1 MSSSVFVLLA
11 DLTPFVSRFVSALD
25 KVPNAS
31 NEQKRK
37 AVLDLVGAV
46 YEGARR
52 TGALDG
58 VREVRDVPWASLE
71 PLVGLLVDSICS
83 VYGRLGLRTQ
93 TPAAGARP

>member
-1 MSSSVFVLLA
+1 MGSNVFVLLA
-11 DLTPFVSRFVSALD
+11 DLTPFVTRFIRALD
-25 KVPNAS
+25 AVPNAS

-37 AVLDLVGAV
+37 AVTDLVGAV

-71 PLVGLLVDSICS
+71 PLVGLLIDSICS
-83 VYGRLGLRTQ
+83 VYGRIGLRT
-93 TPAAGARP
+93 TLPASARP

>member
-1 MSSSVFVLLA
+1 MGSSVFILLA
-11 DLTPFVSRFVSALD
+11 DLTPFVSRFITAMDRAV
-25 KVPNAS
+25 AS

-37 AVLDLVGAV
+37 AVIDMVGAV

-58 VREVRDVPWASLE
+58 VREVRDVPWSLLE

-93 TPAAGARP
+93 PATPGTRP

>member
-1 MSSSVFVLLA
+1 MGSNVFLLLA
-11 DLTPFVSRFVSALD
+11 DLTPFVSRFVTTLD
-25 KVPNAS
+25 KAVAS

-37 AVLDLVGAV
+37 AVLDLVGTV

-58 VREVRDVPWASLE
+58 VREVRDVPWSSLE

-83 VYGRLGLRTQ
+83 VYGRIGLRTQ
-93 TPAAGARP
+93 PTVPGARP

>member
-1 MSSSVFVLLA
+1 MGSSVFILLA
-11 DLTPFVSRFVSALD
+11 DLTPFVTRFVRSLD
-25 KVPNAS
+25 AAVAS

-37 AVLDLVGAV
+37 AVIDLVGTV

-58 VREVRDVPWASLE
+58 VKEVRDVPWASLE

-83 VYGRLGLRTQ
+83 IYGRLGLRG
-93 TPAAGARP
+93 PAVAAK